1 MGCQGRRGTGGV
13 LCCALLLGA
22 LLSGAPAAGA
32 STIGVDD
39 VALTES
45 AGTAYATFTL
55 KRDADAFA
63 PSRTIAFST
72 ADGSATG
79 ADYVAASGTRTF
91 GSTLLF
97 GETQVHQVAVELR
110 PDVLDEDAE
119 SFSLVISGPEVTDGS
134 ATATITDNDAPPAVS
149 VLDSAVVTEG
159 AGAQAPFVVKLSS
172 ASGRSVSV
180 SYATVDGSA
189 TAGQDY
195 TARSG
200 TVTLGAGSVQS
211 TVAVAVLD
219 DAADE
224 PTESFELRLASPVA
238 ATLGDAAGT
247 ATIADNDEPPAALP
261 PAAPPAGSQQPSTPS
276 VALPDLAAI
285 PGTTTG
291 SSTKAALGIS
301 NPRLKRPSTVLMT
314 ISCPASAGRCSG
326 RITIFAIANRK
337 SRIKALR
344 RERRLGR
351 LTFNVAGGR
360 AQTLQ
365 LKLGRTD
372 RALLRRTGRMRVRAY
387 ALTQDSAG
395 RTGVREVNGTLIAR
409 TAHSSPSR

>member
-1 MGCQGRRGTGGV
+1 MGCQGRRGTRGV

-32 STIGVDD
+32 STIGVND
-39 VALTES
+39 VAVTES

-55 KRDADAFA
+55 TRDADAFA

-211 TVAVAVLD
+211 TVAVAVVD

-224 PTESFELRLASPVA
+224 PAESFELRLASPVA

-326 RITIFAIANRK
+326 RITIFAIANRR

-387 ALTQDSAG
+387 ALTKDSAG